1 MTVQIGQFAQNSK
14 NIHFWDPL
22 VSDGSTPAVRLFGAN
37 FTFVD
42 KIVGTNITTVHE
54 GSLNG
59 TDWFVLETHSHTGSG
74 IDHHT
79 YSNKPVLY
87 VRATASSIGAGE
99 SYHGSVMCD

>member
-1 MTVQIGQFAQNSK
+1 MTIEIGQFAENSK

-22 VSDGSTPAVRLFGAN
+22 TSDGSTEAVRLFGTTY
-37 FTFVD
+37 TFVD
-42 KIVGTNITTVHE
+42 KIIGGNITVVHE

-59 TDWFVLETHSHTGSG
+59 TDWFILETHSHTGSG

-87 VRATASSIGAGE
+87 VRATASSIGVGE
-99 SYHGSVMCD
+99 SFHGSLMSD

>member
-1 MTVQIGQFAQNSK
+1 MTIEIGYSCDNSK

-22 VSDGSTPAVRLFGAN
+22 TTDGSTPAVKLAGTN
-37 FTFVD
+37 YTFVD
-42 KIVGTNITTVHE
+42 KIVGVNITTVHE

-59 TDWFVLETHSHTGSG
+59 TDWFILETHSHTGSG

-87 VRATASSIGAGE
+87 VRSTASSIGAGE
-99 SYHGSVMCD
+99 SFHGSVMCD